1 MRFHWLLFSFL
12 GVFLFCSPAQAGK
25 ILSWEFKTEE
35 NNLVFI
41 TDENVQPKAQLIN
54 NPTRVVIDLPGTK
67 LGRGTV
73 KEEYQGAIR
82 GFRIG
87 QPEANMSRIVI
98 ELAPGYT
105 LDAQEVKF
113 QGISPTQ
120 WSVDLPQPRIAPTTT
135 ASQSDTSNS
144 NSLPTIEPPSSLP
157 SSAAETESVAVAE
170 TDNGDE
176 DDRNEVAITSLE
188 SSPYLRATR
197 NGFFVD
203 IEGSRKNQITTNRDG
218 ERVEFD
224 LEGVTLPQDL
234 IDRSIAVNQYGVTD
248 IEFSQTS
255 TSPPQAKMSLN
266 LVENSP
272 DWLATFSRIKGLI
285 LVPRGTLPESLTTS
299 EVETKPETI
308 EPEPIESTPAP
319 IADSSERSSWE
330 VNLDKDKNKNKDLI
344 LVDKVELVEDDTQLR
359 VNGDRDLTATTT
371 KQGNGIY
378 EVRIENAEL
387 ADDFEGP
394 QLKVGSPISQIRVR
408 QEGATVL
415 MTVTTKLRYRLGQIS
430 PENEAIAF
438 PIHTAATLLP
448 DSGNPILPSQAIDV
462 PPAEARTPFP
472 ASIPSNRTVV
482 VIDPGH
488 GGQDPGTIGIGG
500 LQEKDIV
507 LPISLDVAD
516 ILRRQGIEVR
526 MTRDT
531 DNFISLQGRT
541 DFANNIDA
549 DLFVSIHA
557 NAINLSRPDVNGLET
572 YYYKNGRRLAEVI
585 HWSILNGVDI
595 ANRGIRRARFYVLR
609 HSTMPAVLVEVGFVT
624 GEIDAPKLKDPAHR
638 RQMAEAIARG
648 IVQYIK
654 QNKL

>member
-12 GVFLFCSPAQAGK
+12 GVFLFCSPANAGK

-73 KEEYQGAIR
+73 KETYQGAVR

-105 LDAQEVKF
+105 LDPQEIKF
-113 QGISPTQ
+113 RGISPTQ
-120 WSVDLPQPRIAPTTT
+120 WSVDLPEPRIAPVTT
-135 ASQSDTSNS
+135 ASQSDSSNS

-157 SSAAETESVAVAE
+157 PSAAATESVTVAE
-170 TDNGDE
+170 TDNSDE
-176 DDRNEVAITSLE
+176 DNGDRGAITSLE

-197 NGFFVD
+197 NGFFVN

-224 LEGVTLPQDL
+224 LEGVTLPSDL

-255 TSPPQAKMSLN
+255 TSPPQAKLSLN
-266 LVENSP
+266 LVEDSP

-285 LVPRGTLPESLTTS
+285 LVPRGTLPESPTTNDVKPKPAAATEAANTDRS
-299 EVETKPETI
+299 EG
-308 EPEPIESTPAP
+308 SG
-319 IADSSERSSWE
+319 WE

-344 LVDKVELVEDDTQLR
+344 LIDRVELTEDDTQLR
-359 VNGDRDLTATTT
+359 INGDSDLTATTT

-387 ADDFEGP
+387 GDDFEGP
-394 QLKVGSPISQIRVR
+394 ELKIGSPISQIRVR
-408 QEGATVL
+408 QEGTTVL
-415 MTVTTKLRYRLGQIS
+415 MTVTTRLRYRLGQIS
-430 PENEAIAF
+430 PEDEAIAF

-448 DSGNPILPSQAIDV
+448 DSGAPVSPSQAINV
-462 PPAEARTPFP
+462 PPAEAGTTFP
-472 ASIPSNRTVV
+472 SSIPSNRTVI

-507 LPISLDVAD
+507 LPISLEVAD
-516 ILRRQGIEVR
+516 ILRQQGIEVR

-557 NAINLSRPDVNGLET
+557 NAINLTRPDVNGLET

-609 HSTMPAVLVEVGFVT
+609 HSTMPAILVEVGFVT
-624 GEIDAPKLKDPAHR
+624 GEIDAPKLKDADHR

-654 QNKL
+654 QNNL